1 VQDEFNNNEGT
12 QAGDFGGGGAR
23 RSRGG
28 PRRGRAGG
36 DGQTESQRRD
46 VAALFGAEPPV
57 AIEAEMGL
65 IGAVLWDPKVV
76 GDVITVVR
84 SGDDFSVPRHGR
96 IYDAIIELYERHAT
110 VDLVLLNQL
119 LVDRNLVEAIGGF
132 EYLVQLAEGVPSAAN
147 AVHWAQVVREKATT
161 RELIAAA
168 GSILEEAHT
177 SRQPAQN
184 LLESAEQRIFR
195 IAQKREQGVVATAQ
209 ELVDETMRLIEASDG
224 KGFMGV
230 RTGYGEFDEMTNGL
244 QRGEMIILAAR
255 PSMGK
260 TALALNLIEQV
271 AQNGVPSLMFSLE
284 MGRQQLI
291 QRMLCALGQIDSQ
304 RMRKHM
310 LGSDDY
316 RRLMSACGE
325 ISRLPLFIDD
335 TPGLSLLA
343 MRSKARRLKE
353 RFGIGFIAIDYL
365 QLMSSGSRVE
375 SRQLEVSEI
384 SRGIKAMARELDL
397 PVLCL
402 SQLNRA
408 AEQREGHRP
417 RMSDLR
423 ESGSIEQDADVVMML
438 HREDYYHRGDPNWAD
453 ENPDKVGTA
462 ELILAKQRNGPT
474 GTVNLMW
481 DGATTR
487 FKSLSYASPPGG
499 YDDGGG
505 HSGGHGGGHGGG
517 DGGMRRLATPTRVR
531 VVEEPIDD
539 LPV

>member
-1 VQDEFNNNEGT
+1 MFGG
-12 QAGDFGGGGAR
+12 AGDD
-23 RSRGG
+23 G
-28 PRRGRAGG
+28 PRRGRGARRGR
-36 DGQTESQRRD
+36 DHAQSESQRRD

-65 IGAVLWDPKVV
+65 IGAVLWDPKMI

-84 SGDDFSVPRHGR
+84 SGDDFSMPRHGR
-96 IYDAIIELYERHAT
+96 IYDAIIEIYERHAT
-110 VDLVLLNQL
+110 IDIVLLNQL
-119 LVDRNLVEAIGGF
+119 LVDRNLVEAVGGLD
-132 EYLVQLAEGVPSAAN
+132 YLVQLAEGVPSAAN
-147 AVHWAQVVREKATT
+147 AVHWARVVREKATT

-168 GSILEEAHT
+168 GEILEEAHS

-184 LLESAEQRIFR
+184 MLESAEQKIFR
-195 IAQKREQGVVATAQ
+195 IAQKRESGTISTAS
-209 ELVDETMRLIEASDG
+209 ELVNETMRLIEESEG

-230 RTGYGEFDEMTNGL
+230 RTGFSELDEMTNGL

-260 TALALNLIEQV
+260 TALALNLLEQV
-271 AQNGVPSLMFSLE
+271 AQHGTPAVMFSLE
-284 MGRQQLI
+284 MGKQQLI

-304 RMRKHM
+304 KMRRHM

-316 RRLMSACGE
+316 RRLMAACGE
-325 ISRLPLFIDD
+325 ISKLPMFIDD

-353 RFGIGFIAIDYL
+353 RYGIGFIAIDYL
-365 QLMSSGSRVE
+365 QLMSSGTRVE

-384 SRGIKAMARELDL
+384 SRGIKAMARELDV

-423 ESGSIEQDADVVMML
+423 ESGSIEQDADVVAML

-481 DGATTR
+481 DGSTTR
-487 FKSLSYASPPGG
+487 FKSQSYSTPPE
-499 YDDGGG
+499 D
-505 HSGGHGGGHGGG
+505 
-517 DGGMRRLATPTRVR
+517 MPRRAIAPTRAR
-531 VVEEPIDD
+531 VMQEPGMHESARRSAFDD
-539 LPV
+539 LPL

>member
-1 VQDEFNNNEGT
+1 MSAAGPWARGSVSLRRVSDQFQSNSNSNGEGGSFRSGRG
-12 QAGDFGGGGAR
+12 QR
-23 RSRGG
+23 R
-28 PRRGRAGG
+28 PRNDAA
-36 DGQTESQRRD
+36 TEAQRRD
-46 VAALFGAEPPV
+46 VAALFGSEPPV
-57 AIEAEMGL
+57 ALEAEMGL
-65 IGAVLWDPKVV
+65 IGAIIWDPKVV
-76 GDVITVVR
+76 GDVITLVR
-84 SGDDFSVPRHGR
+84 NGEDFSSPRHGR
-96 IYDAIIELYERHAT
+96 IYDAIIEIYERHAT

-119 LVDRNLVEAIGGF
+119 LTDRGLVDAVGGLD
-132 EYLVQLAEGVPSAAN
+132 YIVQLAEGVPSAAN
-147 AVHWAQVVREKATT
+147 AAHWARVVREKATM
-161 RELIAAA
+161 REIIAAA
-168 GSILEEAHT
+168 GEILEEAHT

-184 LLESAEQRIFR
+184 MLESAEQKIFR
-195 IAQKREQGVVATAQ
+195 IAQKRETGVVSTAN
-209 ELVDETMRLIEASDG
+209 ELVHETMRMIDQSEG
-224 KGFMGV
+224 NGFVGV
-230 RTGYGEFDEMTNGL
+230 RTGYGHLDEMTNGL
-244 QRGEMIILAAR
+244 QKGEMLILAAR

-260 TALALNLIEQV
+260 TALALNLLQQI
-271 AQNGVPSLMFSLE
+271 AQLGAPSVMFSLE
-284 MGRQQLI
+284 MGKQQLI
-291 QRMLCALGQIDSQ
+291 QRMLCALGGIDAQ
-304 RMRKHM
+304 RLRKHM

-316 RRLMSACGE
+316 RRLMAACGE
-325 ISRLPLFIDD
+325 ISKLPIFIDD

-353 RFGIGFIAIDYL
+353 RYGIGFIAIDYL

-384 SRGIKAMARELDL
+384 SRGIKAMARELDV

-474 GTVNLMW
+474 GTVDLVW
-481 DGATTR
+481 DGSTTS
-487 FKSLSYASPPGG
+487 FKGRSFAAAPEELPRRAS
-499 YDDGGG
+499 
-505 HSGGHGGGHGGG
+505 
-517 DGGMRRLATPTRVR
+517 APTRMR
-531 VVEEPIDD
+531 VAEEPSDD

>member
-1 VQDEFNNNEGT
+1 VSDESSNMFGG
-12 QAGDFGGGGAR
+12 AGDD
-23 RSRGG
+23 G
-28 PRRGRAGG
+28 PRRGRGARRGR
-36 DGQTESQRRD
+36 DHAQSESQRRD

-65 IGAVLWDPKVV
+65 IGAVLWDPKMI

-84 SGDDFSVPRHGR
+84 SGDDFSMPRHGR
-96 IYDAIIELYERHAT
+96 IYDAIIEIYERHAT
-110 VDLVLLNQL
+110 IDIVLLNQL
-119 LVDRNLVEAIGGF
+119 LVDRNLVEAVGGLD
-132 EYLVQLAEGVPSAAN
+132 YLVQLAEGVPSAAN
-147 AVHWAQVVREKATT
+147 AVHWARVVREKATT

-168 GSILEEAHT
+168 GEILEEAHS

-184 LLESAEQRIFR
+184 MLESAEQKIFR
-195 IAQKREQGVVATAQ
+195 IAQKRESGTISTAS
-209 ELVDETMRLIEASDG
+209 ELVNETMRLIEESEG

-230 RTGYGEFDEMTNGL
+230 RTGFSELDEMTNGL

-260 TALALNLIEQV
+260 TALALNLLEQV
-271 AQNGVPSLMFSLE
+271 AQHGTPAVMFSLE
-284 MGRQQLI
+284 MGKQQLI

-304 RMRKHM
+304 KMRRHM

-316 RRLMSACGE
+316 RRLMAACGE
-325 ISRLPLFIDD
+325 ISKLPMFIDD

-353 RFGIGFIAIDYL
+353 RYGIGFIAIDYL
-365 QLMSSGSRVE
+365 QLMSSGTRVE

-384 SRGIKAMARELDL
+384 SRGIKAMARELDV

-423 ESGSIEQDADVVMML
+423 ESGSIEQDADVVAML

-481 DGATTR
+481 DGSTTR
-487 FKSLSYASPPGG
+487 FKSQSYSTPPE
-499 YDDGGG
+499 D
-505 HSGGHGGGHGGG
+505 
-517 DGGMRRLATPTRVR
+517 MPRRAIAPTRAR
-531 VVEEPIDD
+531 VMQEPGMHESARRSAFDD
-539 LPV
+539 LPL

>member
-1 VQDEFNNNEGT
+1 
-12 QAGDFGGGGAR
+12 
-23 RSRGG
+23 
-28 PRRGRAGG
+28 
-36 DGQTESQRRD
+36 
-46 VAALFGAEPPV
+46 
-57 AIEAEMGL
+57 
-65 IGAVLWDPKVV
+65 
-76 GDVITVVR
+76 
-84 SGDDFSVPRHGR
+84 
-96 IYDAIIELYERHAT
+96 
-110 VDLVLLNQL
+110 
-119 LVDRNLVEAIGGF
+119 
-132 EYLVQLAEGVPSAAN
+132 
-147 AVHWAQVVREKATT
+147 VHWAQVVREKATT

-505 HSGGHGGGHGGG
+505 HGGGHSGGHGGG